1 MLSFFLYVTNCCA
14 LSIVVSTYLLNVYCY
29 LICLMYAYLP
39 NRLMFH
45 LIYYS
50 MALCRPMSDL
60 LKLDQ
65 SSIFQNPGNRGVDPI
80 TVPIGS
86 FQRDRNCV
94 LGVLPHWR
102 KKISFI
108 EIREK
113 SAHRCFLRNRELESE
128 FSLAKEIQSIVGLSL
143 QLTNKSNTAICKEQ
157 FSLSLS
163 SAACR
168 SLRHCIVDMTAVCP
182 FLDFL

>member
-94 LGVLPHWR
+94 LGVLPPL
-102 KKISFI
+102 KEEDFI
-108 EIREK
+108 YREK
-113 SAHRCFLRNRELESE
+113 SAHRCFLRNWELESE

-143 QLTNKSNTAICKEQ
+143 QLTNKSNTAICKERL
-157 FSLSLS
+157 SLSLS
-163 SAACR
+163 PSPAACR
-168 SLRHCIVDMTAVCP
+168 SLRHWIVDLTAVCP